1 MDQKLLQ
8 VQEQSLLGMRTGV
21 TLSLSPFRRELPSS
35 PRSSVLT
42 LAALSSS
49 PAILDE
55 RTHPNLRQACSD
67 DALTRYP
74 SASHPAFTV

>member
-8 VQEQSLLGMRTGV
+8 AQEQSLLGMGTGV
-21 TLSLSPFRRELPSS
+21 TLSLGPFRRELPSS

-49 PAILDE
+49 LAIA
-55 RTHPNLRQACSD
+55 LRQACSD
-67 DALTRYP
+67 DELTRYP
-74 SASHPAFTV
+74 SASRSAFTV